1 MRLSRIIMAL
11 TIGLAVVAAPTAAG
25 AAQPQPTP
33 SPTGSPQ
40 PTPYPPQPPVL
51 TVNPST
57 IYVGDTTTLSG
68 FGFGPNEVVDITVT
82 ITPLA
87 AGLPGQSTVRRS
99 DGSTVA
105 MAPVAFRAAAPTHFT
120 VVTDAAGNFTTT
132 YTPDTPG
139 QYLFTAVGQTTG
151 RTASAT
157 LTVLAR
163 PQPSPSPTKTH
174 YPTHK
179 PWPPHGGKLP
189 VTGDKLGTPLAVGGG
204 LVGVGVV
211 LLIAG
216 LAWRRR
222 GRFGGSTR

>member
-33 SPTGSPQ
+33 SPTGSLQ

-57 IYVGDTTTLSG
+57 VNVGQTVTLTG
-68 FGFGPNEVVDITVT
+68 AGFGPNEVVDITVT

-87 AGLPGQSTVRRS
+87 AGLPGQATVRRS

-120 VVTDAAGNFTTT
+120 VVTDAAGTFTTP

-157 LTVLAR
+157 LTVLGQ
-163 PQPSPSPTKTH
+163 PQPSPSPTYH
-174 YPTHK
+174 PTYK

-189 VTGDKLGTPLAVGGG
+189 VTGDNLGTPLAVGGG
-204 LVGVGVV
+204 LLGVGVV
-211 LLIAG
+211 LMLAG

>member
-11 TIGLAVVAAPTAAG
+11 TIGLAVVSAPSAAG

-40 PTPYPPQPPVL
+40 TTPYPPQPPVL

-57 IYVGDTTTLSG
+57 IFVGETTTLVG
-68 FGFGPNEVVDITVT
+68 AGFGPNEVVEITVT

-87 AGLPGQSTVRRS
+87 AGLPGQASARRS

-120 VVTDAAGNFTTT
+120 VVTDAAGRFTTT

-157 LTVLAR
+157 LTVLPK
-163 PQPSPSPTKTH
+163 PQPTPTKTF
-174 YPTHK
+174 K
-179 PWPPHGGKLP
+179 PRPPHHGGKLP
-189 VTGDKLGTPLAVGGG
+189 VTGDSLGTPLAVGGG

-211 LLIAG
+211 LMLAG

>member
-33 SPTGSPQ
+33 SPTGSLQ

-57 IYVGDTTTLSG
+57 VNVGDTVTLTG
-68 FGFGPNEVVDITVT
+68 AGFGPNEVVAITVT

-87 AGLPGQSTVRRS
+87 AGLPGGASAQRS

-105 MAPVAFRAAAPTHFT
+105 MAPVAFQAAAPTFFT
-120 VVTDAAGNFTTT
+120 VVTDSAGNFTTT

-157 LTVLAR
+157 LTVLPR
-163 PQPSPSPTKTH
+163 PQPSPSPTYH
-174 YPTHK
+174 PTHK
-179 PWPPHGGKLP
+179 PWPPHGKLP
-189 VTGDKLGTPLAVGGG
+189 VTGDNLGTPLAVGGG

-211 LLIAG
+211 LMLAG

-222 GRFGGSTR
+222 SRFGGSTR

>member
-11 TIGLAVVAAPTAAG
+11 TIGLAVVSAPSAAG

-33 SPTGSPQ
+33 
-40 PTPYPPQPPVL
+40 YPPQPSVL
-51 TVNPST
+51 TVSPST
-57 IYVGDTTTLSG
+57 IFVGETTTLVG
-68 FGFGPNEVVDITVT
+68 AGFGPNEVVEITVT

-87 AGLPGQSTVRRS
+87 AGLPGQASARRS

-120 VVTDAAGNFTTT
+120 VVTDAAGGFTTT

-157 LTVLAR
+157 LTVLPK
-163 PQPSPSPTKTH
+163 PQPTPT
-174 YPTHK
+174 PTFK
-179 PWPPHGGKLP
+179 PRPPHHGGKLP
-189 VTGDKLGTPLAVGGG
+189 VTGDSLGTPLAVGGG

-211 LLIAG
+211 LMLAG